1 MATTDDR
8 ATLPSRRWSPGRLF
22 FLAVTGLCLYLLL
35 PSLAEVFEAWKH
47 LGDFQPA
54 WVVVMLVCETLS
66 FACVWLLQAITLR
79 CDDPFVITTT
89 QLAGNA
95 FNRVTPGGGA
105 TGTAL
110 QARMLADAGFE
121 LSYAGSALAMQ
132 SLLISAAVVAM
143 PILAIPAIIAGTQ
156 VPGKLVAA
164 VWVGAFVFVVM
175 LGAGAVFMVTRRPVL
190 LVARAVAR
198 VMRFFRRPLR
208 EGFEERLIE
217 QRDRVR
223 ETLGR
228 RWPEAL
234 AAAVGRWGFEY
245 FVLLVALEAMG
256 AHADPWLVLL
266 AFVAASALG
275 MIPLTPGG
283 LGFVEAGLTGTLALA
298 GVHADL
304 AVLATLGFRLVS
316 FWLPIPAGLIA
327 AWLFR
332 RRFPRVTARA

>member
-1 MATTDDR
+1 M
-8 ATLPSRRWSPGRLF
+8 
-22 FLAVTGLCLYLLL
+22 
-35 PSLAEVFEAWKH
+35 FEAWKH

-190 LVARAVAR
+190 PCRPPAAPVTSTVPP
-198 VMRFFRRPLR
+198 VMTSPS
-208 EGFEERLIE
+208 
-217 QRDRVR
+217 
-223 ETLGR
+223 
-228 RWPEAL
+228 
-234 AAAVGRWGFEY
+234 
-245 FVLLVALEAMG
+245 
-256 AHADPWLVLL
+256 HLVLL
-266 AFVAASALG
+266 
-275 MIPLTPGG
+275 
-283 LGFVEAGLTGTLALA
+283 GTDDC
-298 GVHADL
+298 G
-304 AVLATLGFRLVS
+304 TKWYQMSREGRCRQRT
-316 FWLPIPAGLIA
+316 
-327 AWLFR
+327 R
-332 RRFPRVTARA
+332 RRCVSAS